1 MHHKTKAAL
10 VAKYADLINHGTTKE
25 EVIEFL
31 ATEEKVESQEDKDE
45 LLEALFP
52 SEKGSE
58 RPAKKPVKTHYVEWD
73 VKIVG
78 GKAEKLK
85 VSRPVV
91 KISEEEADTLNAGI
105 LTGGNTYAKMYFLP
119 E

>member
-10 VAKYADLINHGTTKE
+10 MAKYADLIEHGTTKE
-25 EVIEFL
+25 EIIDFL
-31 ATEEKVESQEDKDE
+31 ATEEKAETQEDKDE
-45 LLEALFP
+45 LLAELFP
-52 SEKGSE
+52 EKGSE
-58 RPAKKPVKTHYVEWD
+58 KKVIKAVKPHYEEWD
-73 VKIVG
+73 VKVAG

-85 VSRPVV
+85 ISRPVV

>member
-45 LLEALFP
+45 LLEELFP
-52 SEKGSE
+52 SQKGSE
-58 RPAKKPVKTHYVEWD
+58 PAKKPVKHHYEEWD
-73 VKIVG
+73 VKVSG